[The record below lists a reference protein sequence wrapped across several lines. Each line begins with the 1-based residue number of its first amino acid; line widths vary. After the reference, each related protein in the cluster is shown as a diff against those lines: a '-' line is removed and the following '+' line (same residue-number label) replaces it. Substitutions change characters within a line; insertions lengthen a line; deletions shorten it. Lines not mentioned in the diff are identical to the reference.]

1 MRMILSAFISVN
13 LRPIFGGGLPNMS
26 FFDEEGQGLLEYALV
41 LILVAVVVIAI
52 ITLLGPE
59 ISERLCQYIELF
71 CTI

>member
-1 MRMILSAFISVN
+1 
-13 LRPIFGGGLPNMS
+13 MS

-59 ISERLCQYIELF
+59 ISERLCQYIDVF
-71 CTI
+71 CTVQP